1 MVVDWRCPDVE
12 DILVDFCLT
21 MRRDGFLPQAPKQ
34 LLLLQFISALFLAIF
49 LDSIYENI
57 HTKNKKAFV
66 EK

>member
-34 LLLLQFISALFLAIF
+34 LLLLQFISALFFGDI
-49 LDSIYENI
+49 S
-57 HTKNKKAFV
+57 
-66 EK
+66 